1 MLNVAAPLTNK
12 PRRAESRAAEVGPVI
27 VGGHQGL
34 DALGVALVNFEGGQ
48 VFQVKVDL
56 LDVHPGVND
65 IKLFTA
71 VISSLWSNSVKII
84 EKYAASGVITAVKSL

>member
-1 MLNVAAPLTNK
+1 
-12 PRRAESRAAEVGPVI
+12 VI

-71 VISSLWSNSVKII
+71 VIISLS
-84 EKYAASGVITAVKSL
+84 E